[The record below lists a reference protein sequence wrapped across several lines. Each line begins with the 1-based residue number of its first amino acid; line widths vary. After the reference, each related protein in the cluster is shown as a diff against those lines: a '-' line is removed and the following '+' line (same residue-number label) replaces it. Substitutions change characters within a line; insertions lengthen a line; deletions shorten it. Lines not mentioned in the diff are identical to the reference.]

1 MTHRL
6 ADNGKLNVLTCK
18 RASGLLLAL
27 IMAGCGAN
35 VVLDSPSIPT
45 PLIVKIPASV
55 ALRIPAEFENY
66 IHEEEVIGR
75 EEWSINLGRSNAAL
89 FTQLFG
95 YMFDKV
101 TVIGPDD
108 DATLLDIDALVEPSI
123 DAFEFSVPNQSKTE
137 SFAVWIRYRINV
149 FDKDGIEVA
158 SWPVSAYGKSQT
170 TTMGGSD
177 ALRRAAVLAMRDA
190 AALMIMQLDKS
201 TGISLLAED
210 SGDSGDSED
219 SEDSEEPSAAAPLAA
234 DTNESPSDSESQA
247 VSLGGTEDDAI

>member
-18 RASGLLLAL
+18 TALGLLLAL

-45 PLIVKIPASV
+45 PLVVKIPASV
-55 ALRIPAEFENY
+55 ALRIPVEFESY

-95 YMFDKV
+95 FMFDKV

-149 FDKDGIEVA
+149 FDKEGIEVA

-170 TTMGGSD
+170 TTLGGSN
-177 ALRRAAVLAMRDA
+177 ALRRAAILAMRDA

-210 SGDSGDSED
+210 S
-219 SEDSEEPSAAAPLAA
+219 EEPSAAAPLAA
-234 DTNESPSDSESQA
+234 DANESPSDSESQSI
-247 VSLGGTEDDAI
+247 SLRGTEDDAI